1 MRQIVAKLAMN
12 KYDRLMQKITCPH
25 CGKPVEISEALTK
38 EIEEQ
43 TLAALSEKHQKEL
56 EAVKAD
62 ALAQTTKKL
71 QEQFALQLKQATQ
84 DNIEKEAQNK
94 KLYEQLEKLLEEKTA
109 LKREKDEMKFE
120 MQKKLAEEEDK
131 IRLDAQKKAE
141 EEQHLKMLAK
151 DKQLQD
157 TLKELEDARRKLQ
170 QGSQQTQGEVLEL
183 EIEKFLQQEFPNDK
197 ITAVGKGVRGGDIIQ
212 EVWDSRGNY
221 NGKILWELKNTT
233 TWKEEWIAKLK
244 ADQRAISAEEV
255 VLISEVMPKDITTA
269 GFRNGVWVTQRTFVI
284 GLASA
289 LRAKLIQLY
298 YVKASSKGKNEK
310 MEILYEYL
318 SGTEFK
324 HRIEAI
330 IEAFTNMQTEI
341 EKEKRYFSNKWARD
355 EKNIRQVIDSTYGMH
370 GDLRGIIGNTLA
382 QVKGLELLE
391 DGE

>member
-1 MRQIVAKLAMN
+1 
-12 KYDRLMQKITCPH
+12 MQTLKCPH
-25 CGKPVEISEALTK
+25 CGKQVEINEALTK
-38 EIEEQ
+38 QIEEQ
-43 TLAALSEKHQKEL
+43 TLAAVSKKHQKEL
-56 EAVKAD
+56 EAVKQET
-62 ALAQTTKKL
+62 LAESNKQIR
-71 QEQFALQLKQATQ
+71 EQFELQLKQATR
-84 DNIEKEAQNK
+84 DNLEKEAQNK
-94 KLYEQLEKLLEEKTA
+94 KLYEQLEKLLEEKSE
-109 LKREKDEMKFE
+109 LKREKDEMKIE

-183 EIEKFLQQEFPNDK
+183 EIERFLQQEFPNDK
-197 ITAVGKGVRGGDIIQ
+197 ITAVGKGIRGGDIIQ

-233 TWKEEWIAKLK
+233 TWKEDWIAKLK
-244 ADQRAISAEEV
+244 ADQRSISAEEV
-255 VLISEVMPKDITTA
+255 VLISEVLPKDIATA

-289 LRAKLIQLY
+289 LRAKLIQMY
-298 YVKASSKGKNEK
+298 YVKASTKGKNEK
-310 MEILYEYL
+310 MEVLYSYL

-341 EKEKRYFSNKWARD
+341 EKEKRYFNNKWARD
-355 EKNIRQVIDSTYGMH
+355 EKNIRMVIDNTYGMH
-370 GDLRGIIGNTLA
+370 GDLKGIIGNMLP